1 MEDKFKLIKG
11 QVVFVGAYVS
21 IRTLNN
27 IYVGKIEKFNEKNLW
42 LKSAVVDYDKITSI
56 KLIGGEK
63 Q

>member
-11 QVVFVGAYVS
+11 QVAFVGAYVS